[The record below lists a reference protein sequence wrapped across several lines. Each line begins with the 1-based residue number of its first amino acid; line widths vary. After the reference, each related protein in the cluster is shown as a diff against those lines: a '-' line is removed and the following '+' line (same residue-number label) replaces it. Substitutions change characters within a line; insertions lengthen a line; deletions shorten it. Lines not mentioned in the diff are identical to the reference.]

1 MFVSDGT
8 ASDGSLLADAF
19 ADALTG
25 WDSLKAEDG
34 STAADLAEQSG
45 AQGINAMIQRKLQ
58 GQPSGVRAQQFEF
71 DPDTGE
77 WIDTDAGHSDFQTE
91 DWLPVTGRSDDPAP
105 LMVPAMHNL
114 TRLTPDEAIS
124 GRGVPRHIKIEAADN
139 LLAMSSRSSS
149 GVAEELHKSEDFAEV
164 LSIGLRQR
172 GEEEGQGSDAYRAK
186 ELISLKHKARGK
198 RDVPRVFDA
207 QAALVSSAVVG
218 AVGVCAL
225 GLRFCFEWCQ
235 I

>member
-1 MFVSDGT
+1 MEEHLMEQR
-8 ASDGSLLADAF
+8 LLADAF

-45 AQGINAMIQRKLQ
+45 AQGINAMIQHKLQ

-77 WIDTDAGHSDFQTE
+77 WIDTDAGHSEVQTE
-91 DWLPVTGRSDDPAP
+91 DWLPVTGRSNDPAP
-105 LMVPAMHNL
+105 LMFPAMHNT

-124 GRGVPRHIKIEAADN
+124 GRGIPCHINIDAADN
-139 LLAMSSRSSS
+139 LLAMSSPSSS
-149 GVAEELHKSEDFAEV
+149 SEAEELHKSEDFAEV
-164 LSIGLRQR
+164 LNVGMRQR
-172 GEEEGQGSDAYRAK
+172 GKEEGQSNGAYNDK
-186 ELISLKHKARGK
+186 ELVCLKHKAHAK
-198 RDVPRVFDA
+198 RDVPCVFDA
-207 QAALVSSAVVG
+207 QAALISSAVVG

-225 GLRFCFEWCQ
+225 SLRFYFEWCQ